1 MAVQDLL
8 SQDEIDALL
17 HGVDDGLVETE
28 VEATPG
34 SVKSYDLTSQDRIVR
49 GRMPTLEM
57 INERFARYTR
67 ISMFNLLRRS
77 ADVAVGGVQVMKFG
91 EYVHSLYVPTSLN
104 LVKMKPLRGT
114 ALFILDAKLVFKL
127 VDNFFGGD
135 GRHAKI
141 EGREFTPTELRV
153 VRMVLEQA
161 FVDLK
166 EAWQAVLEMNFEYVN
181 SEVNPAMANIVS
193 PSEVVVV
200 STFHIE
206 LDGGG
211 GDLHIT
217 MPYSMIEPIREM
229 LDAGFQSDRRPGRAL
244 DQGPARG
251 RAGRPGTARRHR
263 GPPPAQAARHPAHAA
278 GRRDPG
284 GDAGTHGDARQR
296 RARLQG
302 QAGRPQGQP
311 GATDSRSGRALALI
325 ASPEKTNHGRRRKS
339 DHRGTGTGRRVGG
352 GAGRGGRRQPG
363 RHRCADGPGRRD
375 PVAEPSTPR
384 APMEEFG
391 ASPKAPTISGLEGPN
406 LDVILDIPVTISM
419 EVGHTDIS
427 IRNLL
432 QLNQGSVIELD
443 RLAGEPLDVLVNG
456 TLIAHGEVVVVNES
470 SASA

>member
-17 HGVDDGLVETE
+17 HGVDDGLVQTDIAAE
-28 VEATPG
+28 PG

-67 ISMFNLLRRS
+67 ISMFNMLRRS

-104 LVKMKPLRGT
+104 LVKIKPLRGT

-166 EAWQAVLEMNFEYVN
+166 EAWQAIMEVNFEYIN
-181 SEVNPAMANIVS
+181 SEVNPAMANIVG
-193 PSEVVVV
+193 PSEAIVV

-211 GDLHIT
+211 GDLHVT
-217 MPYSMIEPIREM
+217 MPYSMIEPVREM
-229 LDAGFQSDRRPGRAL
+229 LDAGFQSDLDDQDERWVNAL
-244 DQGPARG
+244 RQDVLDVDVPIGA
-251 RAGRPGTARRHR
+251 TVARRQLR
-263 GPPPAQAARHPAHAA
+263 L
-278 GRRDPG
+278 RDIL
-284 GDAGTHGDARQR
+284 HM
-296 RARLQG
+296 
-302 QAGRPQGQP
+302 QP
-311 GATDSRSGRALALI
+311 GDIIPVEMPDEMIMRANGVPAFKVKMGSHKGNLAL
-325 ASPEKTNHGRRRKS
+325 
-339 DHRGTGTGRRVGG
+339 
-352 GAGRGGRRQPG
+352 Q
-363 RHRCADGPGRRD
+363 
-375 PVAEPSTPR
+375 
-384 APMEEFG
+384 
-391 ASPKAPTISGLEGPN
+391 
-406 LDVILDIPVTISM
+406 
-419 EVGHTDIS
+419 
-427 IRNLL
+427 
-432 QLNQGSVIELD
+432 VIEPIE
-443 RLAGEPLDVLVNG
+443 RR
-456 TLIAHGEVVVVNES
+456 
-470 SASA
+470 

>member
-17 HGVDDGLVETE
+17 HGVDDGLVQAE
-28 VEATPG
+28 VAAVPG

-67 ISMFNLLRRS
+67 ISMFNMLRRS

-104 LVKMKPLRGT
+104 LVKIKPLRGT

-166 EAWQAVLEMNFEYVN
+166 EAWQAIMEVNFEYIN
-181 SEVNPAMANIVS
+181 SEVNPAMANIVG
-193 PSEVVVV
+193 PSEAVVV

-211 GDLHIT
+211 GDLHVT
-217 MPYSMIEPIREM
+217 MPYSMIEPVREM
-229 LDAGFQSDRRPGRAL
+229 LDAGFQSDLDDQDERWSKAL
-244 DQGPARG
+244 REDVLDISVPLSA
-251 RAGRPGTARRHR
+251 TVARRQLRLRDILHMQPGDVIPVELNEELVMR
-263 GPPPAQAARHPAHAA
+263 ANGVPSFKVKLGSHKGNLALQVIEPV
-278 GRRDPG
+278 GRR
-284 GDAGTHGDARQR
+284 
-296 RARLQG
+296 
-302 QAGRPQGQP
+302 
-311 GATDSRSGRALALI
+311 
-325 ASPEKTNHGRRRKS
+325 
-339 DHRGTGTGRRVGG
+339 
-352 GAGRGGRRQPG
+352 
-363 RHRCADGPGRRD
+363 
-375 PVAEPSTPR
+375 
-384 APMEEFG
+384 
-391 ASPKAPTISGLEGPN
+391 
-406 LDVILDIPVTISM
+406 
-419 EVGHTDIS
+419 
-427 IRNLL
+427 
-432 QLNQGSVIELD
+432 
-443 RLAGEPLDVLVNG
+443 
-456 TLIAHGEVVVVNES
+456 
-470 SASA
+470 

>member
-17 HGVDDGLVETE
+17 HGVDDGLVQTE
-28 VEATPG
+28 NAAEPG

-67 ISMFNLLRRS
+67 ISMFNMLRRS

-104 LVKMKPLRGT
+104 LVKIKPLRGT

-166 EAWQAVLEMNFEYVN
+166 EAWQAIMEVNFEYIN
-181 SEVNPAMANIVS
+181 SEVNPAMANIVG
-193 PSEVVVV
+193 PSEAIVV

-211 GDLHIT
+211 GDLHVT
-217 MPYSMIEPIREM
+217 MPYSMIEPVREM
-229 LDAGFQSDRRPGRAL
+229 LDAGFQSDLDDQDERWVNAL
-244 DQGPARG
+244 RQDVLDVDVPIGA
-251 RAGRPGTARRHR
+251 TVARRQLR
-263 GPPPAQAARHPAHAA
+263 L
-278 GRRDPG
+278 RDIL
-284 GDAGTHGDARQR
+284 HM
-296 RARLQG
+296 
-302 QAGRPQGQP
+302 QP
-311 GATDSRSGRALALI
+311 GDVIPVDMPEEMIMRANGVPAFKVKMGSHKGNLAL
-325 ASPEKTNHGRRRKS
+325 
-339 DHRGTGTGRRVGG
+339 
-352 GAGRGGRRQPG
+352 Q
-363 RHRCADGPGRRD
+363 
-375 PVAEPSTPR
+375 
-384 APMEEFG
+384 
-391 ASPKAPTISGLEGPN
+391 
-406 LDVILDIPVTISM
+406 
-419 EVGHTDIS
+419 
-427 IRNLL
+427 
-432 QLNQGSVIELD
+432 VIEPIE
-443 RLAGEPLDVLVNG
+443 RR
-456 TLIAHGEVVVVNES
+456 
-470 SASA
+470 

>member
-1 MAVQDLL
+1 MAMQDLL

-28 VEATPG
+28 SDVEPG
-34 SVKSYDLTSQDRIVR
+34 AIKSYDLTSQDRIVR

-153 VRMVLEQA
+153 VRMVIEQA
-161 FVDLK
+161 FVDLA
-166 EAWQAVLEMNFEYVN
+166 EAWHAVMPITFEYVN

-217 MPYSMIEPIREM
+217 LPYAMIEPIREM
-229 LDAGFQSDRRPGRAL
+229 LDAGFQSDVDDQDERWINALREDILDVNVPLGATVVRRQL
-244 DQGPARG
+244 KL
-251 RAGRPGTARRHR
+251 
-263 GPPPAQAARHPAHAA
+263 
-278 GRRDPG
+278 RDIL
-284 GDAGTHGDARQR
+284 HM
-296 RARLQG
+296 
-302 QAGRPQGQP
+302 QP
-311 GATDSRSGRALALI
+311 GDVIPVELPEHMIMRANGVPSFKVKLGSHKGNLAL
-325 ASPEKTNHGRRRKS
+325 
-339 DHRGTGTGRRVGG
+339 
-352 GAGRGGRRQPG
+352 Q
-363 RHRCADGPGRRD
+363 
-375 PVAEPSTPR
+375 
-384 APMEEFG
+384 
-391 ASPKAPTISGLEGPN
+391 
-406 LDVILDIPVTISM
+406 ILD
-419 EVGHTDIS
+419 
-427 IRNLL
+427 
-432 QLNQGSVIELD
+432 
-443 RLAGEPLDVLVNG
+443 PLVRPR
-456 TLIAHGEVVVVNES
+456 
-470 SASA
+470 